1 MKKFYFL
8 TLALI
13 CAITANAQD
22 VLYMVGYNG
31 AWDPANPTE
40 IPYNTEK
47 GVYYLEGVDFTN
59 TELKISEQKGSWN
72 KFNEKAICIAD
83 DKTVEIGVATKMY
96 KYADTNVKIAS
107 TGTFD
112 VEIDLKVPTITLK
125 ESAVV
130 VPQVDIV
137 GGTVLY
143 MKPNA
148 TWKANNA
155 RFAAYFFDNNDTN
168 AWASMEF
175 VVDDTYSVTAPE
187 GTWTNV
193 IFCSMKGDNQTND
206 WNNKVQQTA
215 DLKYD
220 GENNLYDIA
229 TNKWSVASDVVTAIE
244 EVGVDAGEAVYYNLQ
259 GVKVANPENGIFI
272 KKQGNKTTKVV
283 L

>member
-1 MKKFYFL
+1 MYF
-8 TLALI
+8 
-13 CAITANAQD
+13 AISPRYADNSD
-22 VLYMVGYNG
+22 WNWING
-31 AWDPANPTE
+31 ERYSTGTKD
-40 IPYNTEK
+40 EK
-47 GVYYLEGVDFTN
+47 
-59 TELKISEQKGSWN
+59 LKE
-72 KFNEKAICIAD
+72 
-83 DKTVEIGVATKMY
+83 GVATTIKNAGDCSMQFPS
-96 KYADTNVKIAS
+96 AGVWDVVVNSSLNQITVK
-107 TGTFD
+107 
-112 VEIDLKVPTITLK
+112 K
-125 ESAVV
+125 SAVV

-155 RFAAYFFDNNDTN
+155 RFAAYFFGNNDTN

-244 EVGVDAGEAVYYNLQ
+244 EVGVDAGAAVYYNLQ